1 MDDIQTLIINNYDK
15 LTESD
20 RFVAKTILNDKNA
33 VHMNT
38 VEDLAAFCSVSKS
51 TIIRFTKK
59 IGLDGFSELKVRIKI
74 DQGLSEE
81 VDENFIDR
89 VCDNDIQVINY
100 YKNYDFT
107 PIINMIES
115 SPEVYAYG
123 TGMFQR
129 SFNIELRRLF
139 MHIDRWIRPI
149 DGEAELELAFKH
161 LKEGDTLIISS
172 SSGKND
178 FLEKNYDLL
187 KLKGVNILSFTNSAR
202 NPLVYASNYNIS
214 TELNK
219 ETFYDKFY
227 FDSIATMY
235 IPLKIFFARY
245 IDFLVNEYE
254 N

>member
-129 SFNIELRRLF
+129 SFNTELRRLF

-149 DGEAELELAFKH
+149 GGEAELELAFKH

-227 FDSIATMY
+227 FDNIATMY

-245 IDFLVNEYE
+245 IDYLVNEYE